1 VTPEEDELTSAAI
14 TEQVLAANRRFY
26 EALEALDIAAMEA
39 CWSPAAGVACLH
51 PGRPWQRGWDEVSSG
66 WEVILSNTGYI
77 EFEIVDVEVTVNDPV
92 AWVTCVERI
101 TSAAGEG
108 GVGAAEVAA
117 TNLFV
122 LDSTGW
128 RIALHHASPIL
139 GSVTLEEG

>member
-1 VTPEEDELTSAAI
+1 MTSSAI
-14 TEQVLAANRRFY
+14 TEQVREANRRFY
-26 EALEALDIAAMEA
+26 DALEALDIVAMEA
-39 CWSPAAGVACLH
+39 CWSPAPGVACLH
-51 PGRPWQRGWDEVSSG
+51 PGGPWQRGWEAVSAG

-108 GVGAAEVAA
+108 GGTAAAEVAA

-128 RIALHHASPIL
+128 RIALHHASPIIRP
-139 GSVTLEEG
+139 GFPEGDE

>member
-1 VTPEEDELTSAAI
+1 MTSFAI

-26 EALEALDIAAMEA
+26 DALEALDIAAMEA

-51 PGRPWQRGWDEVSSG
+51 PGGPWQRGWEVVSSG
-66 WEVILSNTGYI
+66 WEVILANTGYI
-77 EFEIVDVEVTVNDPV
+77 EFEIVEEEVTVNDPV

-108 GVGAAEVAA
+108 SRAAAEVAA

-128 RIALHHASPIL
+128 RIALHHASPIIRPAP
-139 GSVTLEEG
+139 VEEDE